1 MKSYRGRGGQ
11 EQLWFKPDEIE
22 SIMVGELRK
31 AAMMPTPDAPAV
43 DLERFIERHLRVTLD
58 QYADLDATVLGVTEF
73 FEGMTPRI
81 SINKD
86 LTGAAIDEDES
97 PPGVLGRW
105 RATLAHE
112 ASHVLLHRSL
122 FEFAVGNMNLFEA
135 KPAADEGEGRRLH
148 RCLKRDVAYRLGQG
162 RYDWR
167 EVQANQGMAAL
178 LMPRVVFQAIA
189 REEIISAFPGRD
201 TIPHGGEAPVVERLA
216 PRFEVSKEAARIRLN
231 TLGLVEARGQQ
242 RL

>member
-1 MKSYRGRGGQ
+1 MKSSRGKGGQ
-11 EQLWFKPDEIE
+11 ETLWFSPGEIE
-22 SIMVGELRK
+22 NIMMGELHK
-31 AAMMPTPDAPAV
+31 ADMMPTPEAPV
-43 DLERFIERHLRVTLD
+43 VNLERFIERHLGVALD
-58 QYADLDATVLGVTEF
+58 QYGDLAPDVLGVTEF
-73 FEGMTPRI
+73 FEGSPPRI

-97 PPGVLGRW
+97 APGVLGRW

-122 FEFAVGNMNLFEA
+122 FEFAVGNMNLFETR
-135 KPAADEGEGRRLH
+135 PAADEGDGRQLH
-148 RCLKRDVAYRLGQG
+148 RCLKRDVAYRHGPG

-178 LMPRVVFQAIA
+178 LMPKVVFQAVA
-189 REEIISAFPGRD
+189 REEIAATFPGRD
-201 TIPHGGEAPVVERLA
+201 SIPHGGEAPVVRRLA

-231 TLGLVEARGQQ
+231 TLGLVDAKGQE